1 MLTIYEYHIHPKLPL
16 LMVQLKSWRDIMGI
30 YYVLLFLIF
39 GTAIFLFFL
48 SSSSKIKAKNLSLI
62 MVCLGI
68 NLLISPVAFFIGGIA
83 DYAGVVANY
92 GAYVAGDSTTAPPLV
107 SHVLYFLGG
116 FLFIQGIPILIL
128 LLAFWK
134 FIRAKKT
141 KQV

>member
-1 MLTIYEYHIHPKLPL
+1 ME
-16 LMVQLKSWRDIMGI
+16 I

-39 GTAIFLFFL
+39 GIAIILFFL
-48 SSSSKIKAKNLSLI
+48 SGSSKIKAKNQSLI

-92 GAYVAGDSTTAPPLV
+92 GAYVAGDSATAPPLV
-107 SHVLYFLGG
+107 SHVFYFLGG
-116 FLFIQGIPILIL
+116 FLFIQGIPL
-128 LLAFWK
+128 LMLLVAFWK
-134 FIRAKKT
+134 FTRAKKT

>member
-1 MLTIYEYHIHPKLPL
+1 
-16 LMVQLKSWRDIMGI
+16 MGI

-62 MVCLGI
+62 IVCLGI

-92 GAYVAGDSTTAPPLV
+92 GAYVAGDSATAPPLV

-116 FLFIQGIPILIL
+116 FLFIQGIPLLIL

-134 FIRAKKT
+134 FTRAKKT

>member
-62 MVCLGI
+62 IVCLGI
-68 NLLISPVAFFIGGIA
+68 NLLISPVAFFN
-83 DYAGVVANY
+83 YAGVVANY
-92 GAYVAGDSTTAPPLV
+92 GAYVAGDSATAPPLV
-107 SHVLYFLGG
+107 IHVLYFLGG
-116 FLFIQGIPILIL
+116 FLFIQGIPLLIL

-134 FIRAKKT
+134 FTRAKKT

>member
-1 MLTIYEYHIHPKLPL
+1 
-16 LMVQLKSWRDIMGI
+16 MGI

-62 MVCLGI
+62 IVCLGI
-68 NLLISPVAFFIGGIA
+68 NLLISPVAFFMGGIA

-92 GAYVAGDSTTAPPLV
+92 GAYVAGDSATAPPLV
-107 SHVLYFLGG
+107 IHVLYFLGG
-116 FLFIQGIPILIL
+116 FLFIQGIPLLIL

-134 FIRAKKT
+134 FTRAKKT

>member
-1 MLTIYEYHIHPKLPL
+1 M
-16 LMVQLKSWRDIMGI
+16 WI
-30 YYVLLFLIF
+30 YYLPLFLIF
-39 GTAIFLFFL
+39 STAIFLFFL

-68 NLLISPVAFFIGGIA
+68 NLLISPAAFFIGGIA

-116 FLFIQGIPILIL
+116 FLFIQGIPLLLL

-134 FIRAKKT
+134 FTRAKKT